1 MFRRI
6 LWILVAIAAGLGL
19 LISAA
24 GLVGAWIFNTPLTD
38 AVTATADTVD
48 GYLTLADT
56 TTTAASTKLADVRTQ
71 LDTVGARLDGITPE
85 TRAAFVDEATAAF
98 ENRFGPTVS
107 ELRTTFSTLR
117 TGIAALN
124 QTLESAN
131 RIPGVT
137 VPTFTDEL
145 QTAQQRI
152 DAFDSKV
159 GEIQN
164 AVAAAEIDGDKVRGL
179 ITTASAEVASVEEVV
194 NQWRSQITAVD
205 EGITRATAAA
215 PGLID
220 LTSLALSLLFILFGA
235 GQLSLL
241 LRAIDA
247 VRGHKTPA

>member
-1 MFRRI
+1 MFKKI
-6 LWILVAIAAGLGL
+6 LWILVAIAASLGL
-19 LISAA
+19 LLCAA
-24 GLVGAWIFNTPLTD
+24 GLVGVWIVNTPLTE
-38 AVTATADTVD
+38 AVTATADTFD
-48 GYLTLADT
+48 GYLTLADA
-56 TTTAASTKLADVRTQ
+56 TTTAASTRLADVRTQ
-71 LDTVGARLDGITPE
+71 IDTVGARLDGLTPE
-85 TRAAFVDEATAAF
+85 TRAAIVEEANAAF
-98 ENRFGPTVS
+98 ESRFGSTIG
-107 ELRTTFSTLR
+107 ELRASFSALR
-117 TGIAALN
+117 AGIVALN

-131 RIPGVT
+131 RLPGVT

-159 GEIQN
+159 SEIRS

-179 ITTASAEVASVEEVV
+179 IAAASAEVASVEEVV

-235 GQLSLL
+235 GQVSLL

-247 VRGHKTPA
+247 VRGPKTPA